1 MKSLYV
7 SNNSLS
13 LLGIYKTKNFSIIIL
28 LTMKKTY
35 LVLLAGMLSTVAYA
49 DNKQTV
55 KIDGNV
61 IDKVVTEITFEGDDV
76 VLNYADNTSETKDM
90 SLVTLSFSYSTT
102 TGISQVEGI
111 KQALQGK
118 VYNLQGQCVGSSLQ
132 GLSKGVYIINGKKVI
147 IK

>member
-1 MKSLYV
+1 
-7 SNNSLS
+7 
-13 LLGIYKTKNFSIIIL
+13 
-28 LTMKKTY
+28 MKKAY
-35 LVLLAGMLSTVAYA
+35 LLLLAGMLSTAVFA
-49 DNKQTV
+49 DSKQTV
-55 KIDGNV
+55 KIDGQV
-61 IDKVVTEITFEGDDV
+61 IEKTISEITFDGDNV
-76 VLNYADNTSETKDM
+76 VLQYSDNTSDQADM

-111 KQALQGK
+111 KKALQGK

>member
-1 MKSLYV
+1 MKTLYV

-13 LLGIYKTKNFSIIIL
+13 LQGIYKTKNFSIIIL

-35 LVLLAGMLSTVAYA
+35 LVLLACMLSTVAYA

>member
-1 MKSLYV
+1 
-7 SNNSLS
+7 
-13 LLGIYKTKNFSIIIL
+13 
-28 LTMKKTY
+28 MKKAY
-35 LVLLAGMLSTVAYA
+35 LLLLAGMLSAAVFAGS
-49 DNKQTV
+49 KQTV
-55 KIDGNV
+55 KIDGQV
-61 IDKVVTEITFEGDDV
+61 IDKTVTEITFDGDNV
-76 VLNYADNTSETKDM
+76 VLQYSDNTSDNGDM

-118 VYNLQGQCVGSSLQ
+118 VYNLQGQCIGSSLQ

>member
-1 MKSLYV
+1 
-7 SNNSLS
+7 
-13 LLGIYKTKNFSIIIL
+13 
-28 LTMKKTY
+28 MKKAY
-35 LVLLAGMLSTVAYA
+35 LLLLAGMLSAAVFAGS
-49 DNKQTV
+49 KQTV
-55 KIDGNV
+55 KIDGQV
-61 IDKVVTEITFEGDDV
+61 IDKTVTEITFDGDNV
-76 VLNYADNTSETKDM
+76 VLQYSDNTSDNGDM

-102 TGISQVEGI
+102 NGISQVEGI